1 MQKYFLVIISFFLV
15 FLVSC
20 DDFFD
25 LEIIGNGIMT
35 SFSEDLDSFDKI
47 ELTDNFIVE
56 VYQADKE
63 SLWLEADGNLINY
76 ISYEVDNNIITFSVN
91 DNKVLIPQDQI
102 LIKLYVVDIES
113 IDISGTGQMSVSGL
127 EVEKLDVVMA
137 SGTQL
142 IVDSIDVGEF
152 YYESNG
158 STKTSVNG
166 MLTLVDLRQVGS
178 GEIEMSGVGDSISII
193 QEGSGLVNTIDFQVQ
208 NADVYLV
215 GSGLIYCNVES
226 TLNVTVD
233 GIGKVFYKGFPDIT
247 EDLTDSSCLISQN

>member
-1 MQKYFLVIISFFLV
+1 MQKCFLVIILFL
-15 FLVSC
+15 LVSC

-25 LEIIGNGIMT
+25 LEIMGNGRLQSAEVSLQ
-35 SFSEDLDSFDKI
+35 SFNKI

-56 VYQADKE
+56 VYQADQD
-63 SLWLEADGNLINY
+63 SLWLEADENLIYY
-76 ISYEVDNNIITFSVN
+76 ISYEVDNNTLTFSVN

-113 IDISGTGQMSVSGL
+113 IDISGTGQMSVYGL
-127 EVEKLDVVMA
+127 EVDKLDVVMA

-142 IVDSIDVGEF
+142 LVDSIDVAEF
-152 YYESNG
+152 HYESNG

-166 MLTLVDLRQVGS
+166 MLTLVDLRQVGT
-178 GEIEMSGVGDSISII
+178 GEIEISGVGDSISII
-193 QEGSGLVNTIDFQVQ
+193 QEGSGLVNTINFSVQ

-226 TLNVTVD
+226 TLNVTVN
-233 GIGKVFYKGFPDIT
+233 GIGKVFYQGFPDIT
-247 EDLTDSSCLISQN
+247 EDLTDSSCLILQEE